1 MMTGSSPTSDA
12 KAKAILLVEDNEQTC
27 TAMKTLLELESYQ
40 VTTVGDG
47 ERGLELLRRG
57 LRPGLILLDL
67 HVPVKD
73 GFQFRAEQLQD
84 PELAVIPVVVYSG
97 APDVAEKANALGA
110 VASLHK
116 PIEID
121 SLLEVVARYCA

>member
-1 MMTGSSPTSDA
+1 MTGTSSAPA
-12 KAKAILLVEDNEQTC
+12 KTRAILLVEDNEQTC

-40 VTTVGDG
+40 VTTCSDG

-67 HVPVKD
+67 HIPGKD

-97 APDVAEKANALGA
+97 ASDVAEKANALGA

>member
-1 MMTGSSPTSDA
+1 MTEPGMLQA
-12 KAKAILLVEDNEQTC
+12 RGRGILLVEDNEQTC
-27 TAMKTLLELESYQ
+27 LAMKTLLELESYQ
-40 VTTVGDG
+40 VTTAFDG
-47 ERGLELLRRG
+47 ASGLDLLRGG

-97 APDVAEKANALGA
+97 AADVAEKANALGA

-121 SLLEVVARYCA
+121 TLLEIVARYCV

>member
-1 MMTGSSPTSDA
+1 MGIPQQS
-12 KAKAILLVEDNEQTC
+12 KAKAILLVEDNEQVC
-27 TAMKTLLELESYQ
+27 IAMKTLLELERYE
-40 VTTVGDG
+40 VTTAGDG
-47 ERGLELLRRG
+47 ERGLEALRRG

-84 PELAVIPVVVYSG
+84 PDLAVIPVVVYSG